1 MKIIL
6 DYFRLVSVALCIS
19 LMTKFSGLDF
29 GSKSLIIRLDLITVT
44 ISLVTGLLISFI
56 GTLEIKT
63 KRWIKAERVV
73 DQKLF
78 SAF

>member
-1 MKIIL
+1 MMIIL

-19 LMTKFSGLDF
+19 LTTKFSGLDF

-44 ISLVTGLLISFI
+44 ISLVTGSLISFI
-56 GTLEIKT
+56 RTLEIKT
-63 KRWIKAERVV
+63 KRWIQAERDV

-78 SAF
+78 SSS